1 MKKEFLV
8 VFEVGKTGLGA
19 SAPDIP
25 GCFAVGPTLEET
37 RRRYLKAAEAHLK
50 WLAADRDPIPAPR
63 TTGFD
68 FAPRS
73 KGKNPRYYVEWLP
86 VPIPQRLSP
95 RKTMRAA

>member
-8 VFEVGKTGLGA
+8 VFEAGKTSVGA

-25 GCFAVGPTLEET
+25 GCFAVGSTLEET

-50 WLAADRDPIPAPR
+50 WLAADRDPIPTPV

-68 FAPRS
+68 FAPRTR
-73 KGKNPRYYVEWLP
+73 GKKPRYYVEWLP
-86 VPIPQRLSP
+86 APIPQRLP
-95 RKTMRAA
+95 TRKTMRAA